1 MKKALNLEK
10 TASNVDVLSAIEKK
24 YYLGVRDKDE
34 AYSEKRQLISG
45 GNAQSEAK
53 QEHANLG
60 KTDMKLA
67 KNEVKVNVPK
77 GKTAP
82 VMLSTPIKEEKMGND
97 FKVEPVKDKIEAPVP
112 VTLKSE
118 PDVKKALPKVQKT
131 QVKLESKLQPKVK
144 NDLPQVN
151 KTQEKL
157 QGKTAKHKANVKPQK
172 RTVNNVKSKKRAKN
186 KNNLRSN
193 K

>member
-45 GNAQSEAK
+45 GNTQSEAK

-77 GKTAP
+77 GKTAS
-82 VMLSTPIKEEKMGND
+82 VMLSTPIKEEKTGND
-97 FKVEPVKDKIEAPVP
+97 FKVEPIKDEIEAPIP
-112 VTLKSE
+112 TTLKSE

-131 QVKLESKLQPKVK
+131 QIKLESKLEPKVK
-144 NDLPQVN
+144 KVLPKVN

-157 QGKTAKHKANVKPQK
+157 QDKMAKYKANMKPQK
-172 RTVNNVKSKKRAKN
+172 RTVKNARSKKRAKN
-186 KNNLRSN
+186 KNNLKSN